1 MEEESKDDNK
11 NTLAPVEDHFQ
22 PHPDAESSDKKVKKR
37 IPTRHRPK
45 GPNRKGPRTVIHT
58 HRSPQAGKKR

>member
-1 MEEESKDDNK
+1 MEEEPTEVHKI
-11 NTLAPVEDHFQ
+11 TLLPVEDQFQ

-58 HRSPQAGKKR
+58 HRFPQAGKKR